1 MEFTTKEKTAS
12 LEGLPLPLAVFLR
25 LAQLACAALKGP
37 LLPRTLDR
45 AFGRSGGG
53 TGVPSLLR
61 LAYPHI
67 TAEARQDMSNVADG
81 AAAGSV
87 ESAALAAQNLAE
99 RALMASGHERPEE
112 DRCPI
117 CFDLIEFPVGKHS
130 SMNVCCMKTVCSGCE
145 LAAMQRGMND
155 RCPFCRTPF
164 TDDEAS
170 LLEMVRKR
178 VGKGDAEAMKY
189 RSNCGPRLQSW
200 DQLMHITISASGTT
214 LAMASKKTN
223 RWEFATINRPQ

>member
-99 RALMASGHERPEE
+99 RALMASGHERSEE

-117 CFDLIEFPVGKHS
+117 CFDLIEFPMESHS
-130 SMNVCCMKTVCSGCE
+130 SMNACCMKRVCNGCI
-145 LAAMQRGMND
+145 LAAHQRGLLD
-155 RCPFCRTPF
+155 KCLFCRTPL
-164 TDDEAS
+164 THDDAS
-170 LLEMVRKR
+170 KVAMIQKR
-178 VGKGDAEAMKY
+178 VDKCDVDA
-189 RSNCGPRLQSW
+189 
-200 DQLMHITISASGTT
+200 ITYLG
-214 LAMASKKTN
+214 
-223 RWEFATINRPQ
+223 E